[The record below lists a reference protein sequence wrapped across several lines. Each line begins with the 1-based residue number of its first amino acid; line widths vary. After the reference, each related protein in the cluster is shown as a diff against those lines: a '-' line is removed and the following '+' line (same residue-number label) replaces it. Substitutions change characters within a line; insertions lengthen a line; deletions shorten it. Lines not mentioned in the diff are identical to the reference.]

1 MRVFLAAV
9 MIMLS
14 AATAVALSAATALAQ
29 DHVPRYGEADKEKSQ
44 GEIEADKRAERAY
57 KRSLGNIP
65 NQGPTD
71 PWGAVR
77 TNDASKTSTP
87 VAKTPK
93 AKTKTGT
100 ANN

>member
-1 MRVFLAAV
+1 MRVVLAAV

-14 AATAVALSAATALAQ
+14 AAAAAAQ

-44 GEIEADKRAERAY
+44 VQIEADKQAERAY

-77 TNDASKTSTP
+77 TNDAPKTSTSKAP
-87 VAKTPK
+87 KT
-93 AKTKTGT
+93 KTKTGT

>member
-1 MRVFLAAV
+1 MRFFLAAV
-9 MIMLS
+9 MIMQ

-77 TNDASKTSTP
+77 TNDAPKTSTSKAP
-87 VAKTPK
+87 KT
-93 AKTKTGT
+93 KTKTGT